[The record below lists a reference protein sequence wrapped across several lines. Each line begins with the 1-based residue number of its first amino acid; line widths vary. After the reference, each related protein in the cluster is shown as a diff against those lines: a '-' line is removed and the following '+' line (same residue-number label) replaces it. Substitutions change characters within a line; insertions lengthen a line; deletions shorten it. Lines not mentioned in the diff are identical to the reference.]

1 MHWGTWKMALDPVNE
16 PPSLLVKAR
25 EVFGISK
32 EEFDVTGMGE
42 TVSYE
47 VN

>member
-1 MHWGTWKMALDPVNE
+1 MALDPVNE

-25 EVFGISK
+25 ELFGVSK
-32 EEFDVTGMGE
+32 DEFDVTGMGE